1 MAIDPELKRA
11 ILDLPEKEKV
21 KLLLKLI
28 GKDALLMKQLHYQL
42 IQGAESLDERRNEVT
57 KKIDTK
63 LDYLKGITEKHPSYL
78 SPGILLMWMRDLSG
92 FVNEHVLVTK
102 DKLADVELRLQ
113 ILNRGCELLPDA
125 LTEPTRRNKT
135 LIPYI
140 AGRMKF
146 ILSKYNSLHE
156 DYQYDL
162 KESMNKML
170 SLVHHSAVSA
180 LADAYGFPKQV

>member
-1 MAIDPELKRA
+1 MAINPELKRA
-11 ILDLPEKEKV
+11 ILDLPEKERV

-28 GKDALLMKQLHYQL
+28 GKDGVLIKKLHYQL
-42 IQGAESLDERRNEVT
+42 IEGVESLDEKRNEVI
-57 KKIDTK
+57 KKIDIK
-63 LDYLKGITEKHPSYL
+63 LDYLKGITEKHTSYL
-78 SPGILLMWMRDLSG
+78 SPGMLLVWMRDLSG

-113 ILNRGCELLPDA
+113 ILNRGCDLLPDA
-125 LTEPTRRNKT
+125 LTEATRRNKT

-162 KESMNKML
+162 KEGMNKML
-170 SLVHHSAVSA
+170 SLVHHSAVSR
-180 LADAYGFPKQV
+180 LAKELGFPKQV